1 MWSVQERLED
11 CLRALKEVE
20 DIADSAGDPMEQIL
34 EIRAVVKEVLE

>member
-11 CLRALKEVE
+11 CLKALREVE
-20 DIADSAGDPMEQIL
+20 DIADSAGDPDELIL